1 MDPPKI
7 NFVNANS
14 LLIISSDGKLKQLFV
29 PFKVK
34 VISPTTIL
42 LIGSWV
48 VVEEVKPH
56 SLHKLLY
63 RVTGHWWPYN
73 IFLIII
79 KY

>member
-7 NFVNANS
+7 NFINANS

-34 VISPTTIL
+34 VISPTNIL

-48 VVEEVKPH
+48 LVEEVKTH

-63 RVTGHWWPYN
+63 KVTDHWWPYN